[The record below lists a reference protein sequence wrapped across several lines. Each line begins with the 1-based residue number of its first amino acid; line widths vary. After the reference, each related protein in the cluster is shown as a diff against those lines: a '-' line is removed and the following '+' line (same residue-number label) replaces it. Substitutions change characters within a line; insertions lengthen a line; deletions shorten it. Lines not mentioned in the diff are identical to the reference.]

1 MKFNEALTIVLRHE
15 GGYSNHAAD
24 PGGATNFGITERTA
38 RAHGYSGDM
47 RDLPLSMVQEVYRKS
62 YWERC
67 RCDDLPDGCRLDV
80 FDAAVNSGVTRAS
93 IWLQEVVG
101 AAPDGKI
108 GALTVEAASKRDGK
122 DIGRK
127 LTAKR
132 LRFMTQLSTWQT
144 FGKGWARRIADNLE
158 YGA

>member
-1 MKFNEALTIVLRHE
+1 MNFNEALTIVLRHE
-15 GGYSNHAAD
+15 GGYVDHPDD

-67 RCDDLPDGCRLDV
+67 RCDDLPEGCRFDV

-101 AAPDGKI
+101 SAPDGKI
-108 GALTVEAASKRDGK
+108 GALTIEAASKHDGK

-158 YGA
+158 HGA